1 MWTLLS
7 CEGPCI
13 FFLMDDDTVLCS
25 SLLVLPQTQHLL
37 SELANTVLHTS
48 DTKEM
53 DTKVF
58 LTSSLQTRPDVK
70 VSNHE
75 NRSAAWCPA

>member
-13 FFLMDDDTVLCS
+13 CFLMDDGTVLS
-25 SLLVLPQTQHLL
+25 SSPLVLPQTQYLL
-37 SELANTVLHTS
+37 SELANTILHTS

-58 LTSSLQTRPDVK
+58 LTEVHHLFKLDLM
-70 VSNHE
+70 
-75 NRSAAWCPA
+75 

>member
-1 MWTLLS
+1 MLPDGRWQCPVFFTA
-7 CEGPCI
+7 GPTS
-13 FFLMDDDTVLCS
+13 DS
-25 SLLVLPQTQHLL
+25 QTQHLL
-37 SELANTVLHTS
+37 SELANTILHTS
-48 DTKEM
+48 DAKKI

-75 NRSAAWCPA
+75 NRSGAWCPA